1 MLKDK
6 CLLKSLKAFFY
17 QKALRCF
24 TVCIGVGA
32 VRKAREEDERRKEEH
47 SLAAGCFRATL
58 QLAAKVA
65 ATICSARSLEL
76 SERPV
81 WSDDAVPRGWWG
93 GGFGSFL
100 IYKSQ
105 VVIKGDETLSL
116 SSNRSVNPCQRD
128 WLLFFSLTRK

>member
-32 VRKAREEDERRKEEH
+32 VRKAREEDERRKEER

-65 ATICSARSLEL
+65 APICSARSLEL

-81 WSDDAVPRGWWG
+81 WSDDAVPRGGWG
-93 GGFGSFL
+93 GASAASSL
-100 IYKSQ
+100 TNHRWLL
-105 VVIKGDETLSL
+105 KGMKRSL
-116 SSNRSVNPCQRD
+116 SHPID
-128 WLLFFSLTRK
+128 L